1 MHVERKKL
9 SVHGDAE
16 TSSCLPEGPIT
27 FSGIK
32 GNEMDS
38 PQMNQA
44 VQIKPLIK
52 KGTIRRQQIVD
63 ASIDI
68 FYEHGYHKASIRDI
82 SQRMGIT
89 KAAIYYHF
97 RDKEEILYTIVD
109 QGTNE
114 LLMAFESA
122 LFEKENPFERLR
134 NLILKQIYFMKSQ
147 RKKVKILVEDVKFLN
162 GAYKKL
168 IKDKQKTILHLYR
181 ANLENLQKQGK
192 LRQFNVTTATFGI
205 FGMINW
211 LDHWYRPEKELS
223 IEEIAEDIV
232 NILMYGLLSEVP

>member
-1 MHVERKKL
+1 M
-9 SVHGDAE
+9 DA
-16 TSSCLPEGPIT
+16 
-27 FSGIK
+27 
-32 GNEMDS
+32 

-44 VQIKPLIK
+44 IQIKRLIK
-52 KGTIRRQQIVD
+52 KRTDRRQQIID
-63 ASIDI
+63 ASTDI
-68 FYEHGYHKASIRDI
+68 FYEHGYHRASIRDI

-109 QGTNE
+109 QATNE

-122 LFEKENPFERLR
+122 LLEKKDPIENLR

-147 RKKVKILVEDVKFLN
+147 RKKVKILVDDVKFLAGDYN
-162 GAYKKL
+162 KL
-168 IKDKQKTILHLYR
+168 IREKQKTIFRLYR

-192 LRQFNVTTATFGI
+192 LREFNVTTATFGI

-211 LDHWYRPEKELS
+211 LDHWYRPEKDLS
-223 IEEIAEDIV
+223 IEQVAEDIV
-232 NILMYGLLSEVP
+232 NILLYGLLNRYPPNSTENFPNEQG